1 MKKHNKL
8 MVLSLTIIF
17 FIILLLVK
25 LDLTR
30 GFDTYIYEL
39 IISIKNDNLTNFIK
53 IITNFGDTI
62 YIIII
67 LILSFIFFKKKIYP
81 KLITINIL
89 SVVFVN
95 QILKHLIQ
103 RPRPDFPHLIKQGGF
118 SFPSGH
124 SMASFGFYGFFIYLI
139 YKSKLNKN
147 LKITLIMLLSLLIL
161 AVGLSR
167 IYLGVHYATDVIAGF
182 IVSLIILIIFT
193 NYIKKYLKKV

>member
-1 MKKHNKL
+1 MKKHSKL

-17 FIILLLVK
+17 FIIILLVK
-25 LDLTR
+25 LDLTF

-39 IISIKNDNLTNFIK
+39 IISVKNDNLTNFIK

-95 QILKHLIQ
+95 QVLKHLIQ
-103 RPRPDFPHLIKQGGF
+103 RPRPDFPHLIEQGGF

-147 LKITLIMLLSLLIL
+147 LKITLSILLSLLIL